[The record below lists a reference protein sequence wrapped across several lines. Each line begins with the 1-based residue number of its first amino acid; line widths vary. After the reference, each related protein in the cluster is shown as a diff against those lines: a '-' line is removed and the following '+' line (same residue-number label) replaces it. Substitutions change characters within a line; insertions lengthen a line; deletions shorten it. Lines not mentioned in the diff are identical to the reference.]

1 MAGRF
6 FLPAVFLRGGKV
18 LMKKREWKGKEEVIK
33 TKDSVK
39 RTPTGARNK
48 ALQSAFIRETARNT
62 RQKSGSV
69 FNEAS
74 DDSQEEMETDAVYV
88 SKYAISKA
96 KSRKTDKKRERH
108 RERVKP
114 EVRTRADLQRKR
126 YTADKATKRRTVK
139 RDYRRVMEVR
149 RNVSIV
155 HLKKKF
161 IQEKKRKTLENRYHA
176 EPMATEERYSYQP
189 HPFSQTE
196 GERENNS
203 QNFNY
208 VHKGKLYRRIKR
220 DRKIYEPLRNTKY
233 TNRKREYNTQ
243 RQSFIKHKL
252 KERFLSEKSVAKFN
266 AKAAKFSERLSKAV
280 IHTAQAFVKN
290 ILTALGGMSAALV
303 VFVII
308 AAVMAVVSTSFGIF
322 FSTFDNT
329 AGTKQVA
336 QIVAETN
343 YEFNQKV
350 RKIENSVAYDSIEY
364 HCLPDGGSELL
375 ISNWTDVVAVF
386 SARVSGDKNHA
397 LDVVTMDEKREKLLK
412 ETFWD
417 MNKLTYSTE
426 RIVHHHDEEDDDVE
440 IKLHI
445 TLTSKNYNDMYEV
458 YDFTEYQKQS
468 TEEILKP
475 EYAQMLSELIGA
487 MDATGNDV
495 EISDAALRDILD
507 NIHEIVSEKR
517 KETVKTAFSL
527 VGKVSYFW
535 GGKSSAI
542 GWDSRWG
549 TPKKVTAAGSNTT
562 GMTIPYG
569 LDCSGFVDWV
579 FNNTFG
585 VVVGHGGGAR
595 SQYSYCRKIS
605 WAEAQPGDLVFYPDL
620 GHVGIVA
627 GYDGEG
633 NVLIVHCSLNGVVV
647 TGRVGF
653 TLVGRPEVF

>member
-1 MAGRF
+1 
-6 FLPAVFLRGGKV
+6 
-18 LMKKREWKGKEEVIK
+18 MKKREWKGKEEVIK

-48 ALQSAFIRETARNT
+48 ALQSAFIRETAKNA
-62 RQKSGSV
+62 RQKSESV
-69 FNEAS
+69 VHEAS
-74 DDSQEEMETDAVYV
+74 DDSQEEMETDVVYV
-88 SKYAISKA
+88 SEYAIRKA

-108 RERVKP
+108 RERVNHA
-114 EVRTRADLQRKR
+114 VRTRGNLQRKR
-126 YTADKATKRRTVK
+126 DTVDKATKGRRVK
-139 RDYRRVMEVR
+139 RDDRRVMEVR
-149 RNVSIV
+149 RNVGIV
-155 HLKKKF
+155 RLKKKF
-161 IQEKKRKTLENRYHA
+161 LQEKKRKTLENKYRVDSIV
-176 EPMATEERYSYQP
+176 TEEGYSYQP
-189 HPFSQTE
+189 KSFSQTE
-196 GERENNS
+196 KERENNPQS
-203 QNFNY
+203 NKKVSNQTIY
-208 VHKGKLYRRIKR
+208 IKGRYFR
-220 DRKIYEPLRNTKY
+220 EPLGDTD
-233 TNRKREYNTQ
+233 RKREDNAQ
-243 RQSFIKHKL
+243 RRAFIQHKL
-252 KERFLSEKSVAKFN
+252 KERFVYERETAKINRKAEKL
-266 AKAAKFSERLSKAV
+266 SERLTKAV
-280 IHTAQAFVKN
+280 IHTAQAFVKS
-290 ILTALGGMSAALV
+290 ILAALGGMGAALV

-350 RKIENSVAYDSIEY
+350 REIEKSVAYDSIVY

-417 MNKLTYSTE
+417 MNELTYRTE
-426 RIVHHHDEEDDDVE
+426 KIVRRHNGKKTVK

-445 TLTSKNYNDMYEV
+445 TLTSKKCSDMYEF
-458 YDFTEYQKQS
+458 YDFTKYQKQS
-468 TEEILKP
+468 AEELLKP

-487 MDATGNDV
+487 MDVTGNNV

-507 NIHEIVSEKR
+507 NFPEAVSEKR
-517 KETVKTAFSL
+517 KATVKTAFSL

-549 TPKKVTAAGSNTT
+549 TPRKVTAAGSNTT

>member
-1 MAGRF
+1 
-6 FLPAVFLRGGKV
+6 
-18 LMKKREWKGKEEVIK
+18 MKKREWKGKEEVIK

-39 RTPTGARNK
+39 KTPTGARNK
-48 ALQSAFIRETARNT
+48 ALQSAFIRETARNA

-74 DDSQEEMETDAVYV
+74 DDSQEEMETDVVYV
-88 SKYAISKA
+88 SEYAIRKA

-108 RERVKP
+108 REREKP
-114 EVRTRADLQRKR
+114 AVRTRADLQRKR
-126 YTADKATKRRTVK
+126 YTVDKATKRRRVK
-139 RDYRRVMEVR
+139 RDDRRVMEVR
-149 RNVSIV
+149 RNVGIV
-155 HLKKKF
+155 RLKKKF
-161 IQEKKRKTLENRYHA
+161 LQEKKKKTLEKKHYSA
-176 EPMATEERYSYQP
+176 PIVTEEGYSYQP
-189 HPFSQTE
+189 KSFLQI
-196 GERENNS
+196 ERENNPQS
-203 QNFNY
+203 NKKDLNQAIYTKDRRF
-208 VHKGKLYRRIKR
+208 HKSLE
-220 DRKIYEPLRNTKY
+220 D

-243 RQSFIKHKL
+243 RRSFIKHKL
-252 KERFLSEKSVAKFN
+252 KERFINERETAKIN

-280 IHTAQAFVKN
+280 IHTAQAFVKS
-290 ILTALGGMSAALV
+290 ILAALGGMGAALV
-303 VFVII
+303 IFVII

-322 FSTFDNT
+322 FSTFDHT
-329 AGTKQVA
+329 EGTKQVA

-350 RKIENSVAYDSIEY
+350 REIEKSVAYDSIVY
-364 HCLPDGGSELL
+364 HCLPDGGSDLL
-375 ISNWTDVVAVF
+375 ITNWTDVVAVF
-386 SARVSGDKNHA
+386 SARVTGDQNHA

-417 MNKLTYSTE
+417 MNELTYRTE
-426 RIVHHHDEEDDDVE
+426 KIVRRHNGKKTVK

-445 TLTSKNYNDMYEV
+445 TLTSKKCSDMYEF
-458 YDFTEYQKQS
+458 YNFTKYQKQS
-468 TEEILKP
+468 AEELLKP

-487 MDATGNDV
+487 MDVTGNNV

-507 NIHEIVSEKR
+507 NLPEAVSEER
-517 KETVKTAFSL
+517 KATVKTAFSL

-535 GGKSSAI
+535 GGKSSVI

-549 TPKKVTAAGSNTT
+549 TPKKVTATGSNTT

-633 NVLIVHCSLNGVVV
+633 NVLIVHCSLNGVLV

>member
-1 MAGRF
+1 
-6 FLPAVFLRGGKV
+6 
-18 LMKKREWKGKEEVIK
+18 MKKREWKGKEEVIK

-39 RTPTGARNK
+39 GTPTGARNK
-48 ALQSAFIRETARNT
+48 ALQSAFIRETARNA
-62 RQKSGSV
+62 RQKSESV

-74 DDSQEEMETDAVYV
+74 DDSQEEMETDVVYV
-88 SKYAISKA
+88 SEYAIRKV

-108 RERVKP
+108 REREKP
-114 EVRTRADLQRKR
+114 AVRTRDDLQRKR
-126 YTADKATKRRTVK
+126 YTVDKATKRRRVK
-139 RDYRRVMEVR
+139 RDDRRVMEAR
-149 RNVSIV
+149 RNVGIV
-155 HLKKKF
+155 RLKKKF
-161 IQEKKRKTLENRYHA
+161 LQEKKKKTLENKYHV
-176 EPMATEERYSYQP
+176 EPIATEERYSYQP
-189 HPFSQTE
+189 KSFSQTE
-196 GERENNS
+196 RENNP
-203 QNFNY
+203 QDFNY
-208 VHKGKLYRRIKR
+208 EPKGRLYRKRER
-220 DRKIYEPLRNTKY
+220 DREIYEPLRNTGN

-243 RQSFIKHKL
+243 RRSFIKNKL

-322 FSTFDNT
+322 FSTFDHT
-329 AGTKQVA
+329 EGTKQVA

-350 RKIENSVAYDSIEY
+350 KEIENSVAYDSIVY
-364 HCLPDGGSELL
+364 HCLPDGGSDLL
-375 ISNWTDVVAVF
+375 ITNWTDVVAVF
-386 SARVSGDKNHA
+386 SARVSGDKKHA
-397 LDVVTMDEKREKLLK
+397 LDVVTMDAERERLLK

-417 MNKLTYSTE
+417 MNELTYRTE
-426 RIVHHHDEEDDDVE
+426 KIVRRHNGKKTVK

-445 TLTSKNYNDMYEV
+445 TLTSKKCSDMYEF
-458 YDFTEYQKQS
+458 YNFTKYQRQS
-468 TEEILKP
+468 AEELLKP

-487 MDATGNDV
+487 MDVTGNNV

-507 NIHEIVSEKR
+507 NLPETVSEKR
-517 KETVKTAFSL
+517 KATVKTAFSL

-549 TPKKVTAAGSNTT
+549 TPKKVTATGSNTT

-633 NVLIVHCSLNGVVV
+633 NALIVHCSLNGVVV

>member
-1 MAGRF
+1 
-6 FLPAVFLRGGKV
+6 
-18 LMKKREWKGKEEVIK
+18 MKKREWKGKEEVIK

-48 ALQSAFIRETARNT
+48 ALQSAFIRETARNA
-62 RQKSGSV
+62 RQKSQSV
-69 FNEAS
+69 FNETAE
-74 DDSQEEMETDAVYV
+74 DAQEDLEDTAAYIPEYAVR
-88 SKYAISKA
+88 KA
-96 KSRKTDKKRERH
+96 KNRKSDKRYTGEKGRAAERSA
-108 RERVKP
+108 VW
-114 EVRTRADLQRKR
+114 TRADLQRKR
-126 YTADKATKRRTVK
+126 YAVDKATKRRKVK

-149 RNVSIV
+149 RNIGIV
-155 HLKKKF
+155 RLKKKF
-161 IQEKKRKTLENRYHA
+161 LQEKKRKALENKYRA
-176 EPMATEERYSYQP
+176 DSIVKGYSYQTKA
-189 HPFSQTE
+189 FSQTE
-196 GERENNS
+196 
-203 QNFNY
+203 
-208 VHKGKLYRRIKR
+208 R
-220 DRKIYEPLRNTKY
+220 DREFYEPLRNTRD
-233 TNRKREYNTQ
+233 TNRKREDNAQ
-243 RQSFIKHKL
+243 RRSFIKHKL
-252 KERFLSEKSVAKFN
+252 KERFLSEKVKNN

-280 IHTAQAFVKN
+280 IHTAQAFIKS
-290 ILTALGGMSAALV
+290 ILAALGGMGAALV

-343 YEFNQKV
+343 YEFNQKI
-350 RKIENSVAYDSIEY
+350 REIEKSVAYDSIVY

-375 ISNWTDVVAVF
+375 ITNWTDVVAVF
-386 SARVSGDKNHA
+386 SARVSGDKNYA

-417 MNKLTYSTE
+417 MNELTYRTE
-426 RIVHHHDEEDDDVE
+426 KIVRRHNGKKTVK

-445 TLTSKNYNDMYEV
+445 TLTSKKCSDMYEV
-458 YDFTEYQKQS
+458 YDFTKYQRQS
-468 TEEILKP
+468 AEELLKP

-487 MDATGNDV
+487 MDVTGNNV

-507 NIHEIVSEKR
+507 NLPEAVSEKR
-517 KETVKTAFSL
+517 KATVKTAFSL

-627 GYDGEG
+627 GYDGDG

>member
-6 FLPAVFLRGGKV
+6 FLPAVFLCGGKV

-39 RTPTGARNK
+39 KTPTGARNK
-48 ALQSAFIRETARNT
+48 ALQSAFIRETARNA
-62 RQKSGSV
+62 RQKSESV
-69 FNEAS
+69 FHEAS
-74 DDSQEEMETDAVYV
+74 DDSQEEMETDVVYV
-88 SKYAISKA
+88 SEYAIRKA

-114 EVRTRADLQRKR
+114 AVRTRDDLQRKR
-126 YTADKATKRRTVK
+126 DTVDKAAKRRKVK
-139 RDYRRVMEVR
+139 RDSRRVMEVR
-149 RNVSIV
+149 RNVGIV
-155 HLKKKF
+155 RLKKKF
-161 IQEKKRKTLENRYHA
+161 LQEKKKKTLEKKHYSA
-176 EPMATEERYSYQP
+176 PIVTEEGYSYQP
-189 HPFSQTE
+189 KSFLQI
-196 GERENNS
+196 ERENNPQS
-203 QNFNY
+203 NKKDLNQAIYTKDRCF
-208 VHKGKLYRRIKR
+208 HKSLE
-220 DRKIYEPLRNTKY
+220 D

-243 RQSFIKHKL
+243 RRSFIKHKL
-252 KERFLSEKSVAKFN
+252 KERFINERETAKIN

-280 IHTAQAFVKN
+280 IHTAQAFVKS
-290 ILTALGGMSAALV
+290 ILAALGGMGAALV
-303 VFVII
+303 IFVII

-322 FSTFDNT
+322 FSTFDHT
-329 AGTKQVA
+329 EGTKQVA

-350 RKIENSVAYDSIEY
+350 KEIENSVAYDSIVY
-364 HCLPDGGSELL
+364 HCLPDGSSELL
-375 ISNWTDVVAVF
+375 ITNWTDVVAVF
-386 SARVSGDKNHA
+386 SARVSGDQNHA

-417 MNKLTYSTE
+417 MNELTYRTE
-426 RIVHHHDEEDDDVE
+426 KIVRRHNGKKTVK

-445 TLTSKNYNDMYEV
+445 TLTSKKCRDMYEF
-458 YDFTEYQKQS
+458 YHFTKYQRQS
-468 TEEILKP
+468 AEELLKP

-487 MDATGNDV
+487 MDVTGNNV
-495 EISDAALRDILD
+495 EISDAALRDIL
-507 NIHEIVSEKR
+507 NNFPETVSEER
-517 KETVKTAFSL
+517 KVTVKTAFSL

-549 TPKKVTAAGSNTT
+549 TPRKVTAAGSNTT

-627 GYDGEG
+627 GYDGDG

>member
-6 FLPAVFLRGGKV
+6 LGFHPISACCFLRGGKV
-18 LMKKREWKGKEEVIK
+18 LMKKREWKGKEAVIK

-39 RTPTGARNK
+39 KTPIGARNK
-48 ALQSAFIRETARNT
+48 ALQSAFIRETAKNA

-69 FNEAS
+69 FNETSEDA
-74 DDSQEEMETDAVYV
+74 QEDLEDTAAYIPEYAVR
-88 SKYAISKA
+88 KA

-108 RERVKP
+108 REREKP
-114 EVRTRADLQRKR
+114 AVRTRADLQRKQ
-126 YTADKATKRRTVK
+126 YAVDKAVKRRKVK
-139 RDYRRVMEVR
+139 RDSRRVMEVR
-149 RNVSIV
+149 RNIGIV
-155 HLKKKF
+155 RLKKKF
-161 IQEKKRKTLENRYHA
+161 LQEKKRKTLENKYHA
-176 EPMATEERYSYQP
+176 EPIATEERYSYQTKA
-189 HPFSQTE
+189 FSQTE
-196 GERENNS
+196 
-203 QNFNY
+203 
-208 VHKGKLYRRIKR
+208 R
-220 DRKIYEPLRNTKY
+220 DREFYEPLRNTRD
-233 TNRKREYNTQ
+233 TNRKREDNTQ
-243 RQSFIKHKL
+243 RRSFIKHKL
-252 KERFLSEKSVAKFN
+252 KERFLSEKVKNN

-280 IHTAQAFVKN
+280 IHTAQAFIKS
-290 ILTALGGMSAALV
+290 ILAALGGMGAALV

-343 YEFNQKV
+343 YEFNQKI
-350 RKIENSVAYDSIEY
+350 REIENSVAYDSIVY
-364 HCLPDGGSELL
+364 HCLPDGGSDLL
-375 ISNWTDVVAVF
+375 ITNWTDVVAVF

-417 MNKLTYSTE
+417 MNELTYRTE
-426 RIVHHHDEEDDDVE
+426 KIVRRHNGKKTVK

-445 TLTSKNYNDMYEV
+445 TQTSKKCSDMYEF
-458 YDFTEYQKQS
+458 YNFTKYQRQS
-468 TEEILKP
+468 AEELLKP
-475 EYAQMLSELIGA
+475 EYAQILSELIGA
-487 MDATGNDV
+487 MDVTGNNV
-495 EISDAALRDILD
+495 EISDAALRDIL
-507 NIHEIVSEKR
+507 NNLPEAVSEKR
-517 KETVKTAFSL
+517 KATVKTAFSL

-633 NVLIVHCSLNGVVV
+633 NVLIVHCSLNGVLV

>member
-1 MAGRF
+1 M
-6 FLPAVFLRGGKV
+6 

-48 ALQSAFIRETARNT
+48 ALQSAFIRETARNA

-126 YTADKATKRRTVK
+126 YTADKAAKRRTVK

-155 HLKKKF
+155 RLKKKF

-189 HPFSQTE
+189 QPFFQTE
-196 GERENNS
+196 KERENNP

-208 VHKGKLYRRIKR
+208 VHKGKLYRRIER

-243 RQSFIKHKL
+243 WRSFIKNKL
-252 KERFLSEKSVAKFN
+252 KERFLSEKSVAKLN
-266 AKAAKFSERLSKAV
+266 AKAAKFSERLFKAV
-280 IHTAQAFVKN
+280 IHTAQAFVKS
-290 ILTALGGMSAALV
+290 ILAAL
-303 VFVII
+303 
-308 AAVMAVVSTSFGIF
+308 
-322 FSTFDNT
+322 
-329 AGTKQVA
+329 
-336 QIVAETN
+336 
-343 YEFNQKV
+343 
-350 RKIENSVAYDSIEY
+350 
-364 HCLPDGGSELL
+364 GGSELL

-549 TPKKVTAAGSNTT
+549 TPKKVTATGSNTT

-595 SQYSYCRKIS
+595 SQYSYCREIS

>member
-18 LMKKREWKGKEEVIK
+18 LMKKREWKGKEDVIK

-39 RTPTGARNK
+39 KTPIGERNK
-48 ALQSAFIRETARNT
+48 ALQSAFVREMARNA
-62 RQKSGSV
+62 RQKSESV

-74 DDSQEEMETDAVYV
+74 DDSQEEMETDVVYV
-88 SKYAISKA
+88 SEYAIRKA

-114 EVRTRADLQRKR
+114 AVRTRDDLQRKR
-126 YTADKATKRRTVK
+126 YTVDKATKGRRVK
-139 RDYRRVMEVR
+139 RDSRRVMEVR
-149 RNVSIV
+149 RNVGI
-155 HLKKKF
+155 LRLRRKF
-161 IQEKKRKTLENRYHA
+161 IQEKKRKTLENKYHV
-176 EPMATEERYSYQP
+176 EPIATEERYSYQP
-189 HPFSQTE
+189 KSFSQTE
-196 GERENNS
+196 RENNP
-203 QNFNY
+203 QDFNY
-208 VHKGKLYRRIKR
+208 EPKGRLYRKRER
-220 DRKIYEPLRNTKY
+220 DREIYEPLRNTRN

-243 RQSFIKHKL
+243 RRSFIKNKL

-266 AKAAKFSERLSKAV
+266 VKAAKFSERLSKAV
-280 IHTAQAFVKN
+280 IHTAQAFVKS
-290 ILTALGGMSAALV
+290 ILTALGGMSVALV

-322 FSTFDNT
+322 FSTFDHT
-329 AGTKQVA
+329 EGTKQVA

-350 RKIENSVAYDSIEY
+350 KEIENSVAYDSIVY
-364 HCLPDGGSELL
+364 HCLPDGGSDLL
-375 ISNWTDVVAVF
+375 ITNWTDVVAVF

-417 MNKLTYSTE
+417 MNELTYRTE
-426 RIVHHHDEEDDDVE
+426 KIVRRHNGKKTVK

-445 TLTSKNYNDMYEV
+445 TLTSKKCSDMYEF
-458 YDFTEYQKQS
+458 YDFTKYQRQS
-468 TEEILKP
+468 AEELLKP

-487 MDATGNDV
+487 IDVTGNNV
-495 EISDAALRDILD
+495 EISDAALQDILD
-507 NIHEIVSEKR
+507 NLSETVSEKR
-517 KETVKTAFSL
+517 KATVKTAFSL

-542 GWDSRWG
+542 GWDNRWG

-627 GYDGEG
+627 GYDGDG

>member
-6 FLPAVFLRGGKV
+6 FLPAVFLCGGKV

-39 RTPTGARNK
+39 KTPTGARNK
-48 ALQSAFIRETARNT
+48 ALQSAFVRETARNA
-62 RQKSGSV
+62 RQKSESV
-69 FNEAS
+69 FNETAE
-74 DDSQEEMETDAVYV
+74 DAQEDMEDTAVYV
-88 SKYAISKA
+88 SEYAISKA

-108 RERVKP
+108 REREKP
-114 EVRTRADLQRKR
+114 AVRTRADLQRKR
-126 YTADKATKRRTVK
+126 DTVDKATKRRRVK
-139 RDYRRVMEVR
+139 RDSRRVMEVR
-149 RNVSIV
+149 RNVGI
-155 HLKKKF
+155 LRLRRKF
-161 IQEKKRKTLENRYHA
+161 IQEKKRKTLENKYRVDSIV
-176 EPMATEERYSYQP
+176 TEEGYSYQTKA
-189 HPFSQTE
+189 FSQTE
-196 GERENNS
+196 
-203 QNFNY
+203 
-208 VHKGKLYRRIKR
+208 R
-220 DRKIYEPLRNTKY
+220 DREFYEPLRNTRD

-243 RQSFIKHKL
+243 RRSFIKHKL
-252 KERFLSEKSVAKFN
+252 KERFLSEKAVAKFN
-266 AKAAKFSERLSKAV
+266 AKAEKLSERLTKAV

-290 ILTALGGMSAALV
+290 ILAALGGMGVALV

-336 QIVAETN
+336 QLVAETN
-343 YEFNQKV
+343 YEFNQKI
-350 RKIENSVAYDSIEY
+350 REIEKSVAYDSIVY

-375 ISNWTDVVAVF
+375 ITNWTDVVAVF

-417 MNKLTYSTE
+417 MNELTYRTE
-426 RIVHHHDEEDDDVE
+426 KIVRRHNGKKTVK

-445 TLTSKNYNDMYEV
+445 TLTSKKCSDMYEF
-458 YDFTEYQKQS
+458 YNFTKYQKQS
-468 TEEILKP
+468 AEELLKP

-487 MDATGNDV
+487 MDVTGNDV
-495 EISDAALRDILD
+495 EISDAALRDILQ
-507 NIHEIVSEKR
+507 NLPEAVSEKR
-517 KETVKTAFSL
+517 KATVKTAFSL

-549 TPKKVTAAGSNTT
+549 TPKKVTATGSNTT

>member
-18 LMKKREWKGKEEVIK
+18 LMKKREWKGKEDVII

-39 RTPTGARNK
+39 RTPTGAKNK
-48 ALQSAFIRETARNT
+48 ALQSAFIRETTRNA

-69 FNEAS
+69 FHEAS
-74 DDSQEEMETDAVYV
+74 DDSQEEMETDVVYV
-88 SKYAISKA
+88 SEYAIRKA

-114 EVRTRADLQRKR
+114 AVRTRADLQRKR
-126 YTADKATKRRTVK
+126 YAVDKAVKRRKVK
-139 RDYRRVMEVR
+139 RDSRRVMEVR
-149 RNVSIV
+149 RNIDIV
-155 HLKKKF
+155 RLKKKF
-161 IQEKKRKTLENRYHA
+161 LQEKKRKTLENKHYV
-176 EPMATEERYSYQP
+176 EPIATEERYSYQTKA
-189 HPFSQTE
+189 FSQTE
-196 GERENNS
+196 
-203 QNFNY
+203 
-208 VHKGKLYRRIKR
+208 R
-220 DRKIYEPLRNTKY
+220 DREFYEPLRNTRD

-243 RQSFIKHKL
+243 RRSFIKKKL
-252 KERFLSEKSVAKFN
+252 KERFIYERETAKINRKAEKL
-266 AKAAKFSERLSKAV
+266 SERLTKAV
-280 IHTAQAFVKN
+280 IHTAQAFVKS
-290 ILTALGGMSAALV
+290 ILAALGGMGAALV

-350 RKIENSVAYDSIEY
+350 REIENSVAYDSIVY

-375 ISNWTDVVAVF
+375 ISNWTDVIAVF

-417 MNKLTYSTE
+417 MNELTYRTE
-426 RIVHHHDEEDDDVE
+426 KIVRRHNGKKTVK

-445 TLTSKNYNDMYEV
+445 TLTSKKCSDMYEF
-458 YDFTEYQKQS
+458 YNFTKYQRQS
-468 TEEILKP
+468 AEELLKP

-487 MDATGNDV
+487 MDITGNNV

-507 NIHEIVSEKR
+507 NLPEAVSEKR
-517 KETVKTAFSL
+517 KATVKTAFSL

-605 WAEAQPGDLVFYPDL
+605 WAEAEPGDLVFYPDL

>member
-18 LMKKREWKGKEEVIK
+18 LMKKREWKGKEDVIK

-39 RTPTGARNK
+39 KTPTGARNK
-48 ALQSAFIRETARNT
+48 ALQSAFVRETARNA
-62 RQKSGSV
+62 RQKSESV
-69 FNEAS
+69 FNETAE
-74 DDSQEEMETDAVYV
+74 DAQEDMEDTAVYV
-88 SKYAISKA
+88 SEYAISKA

-108 RERVKP
+108 REREKP
-114 EVRTRADLQRKR
+114 AVQTRADLQRKR
-126 YTADKATKRRTVK
+126 DAVDKATKRRKVK

-149 RNVSIV
+149 RNVGIAR
-155 HLKKKF
+155 LKKKF
-161 IQEKKRKTLENRYHA
+161 LQEKKKKTIENKYRTD
-176 EPMATEERYSYQP
+176 PIATEERYSYQP
-189 HPFSQTE
+189 KSFLRT
-196 GERENNS
+196 ERENNPQS
-203 QNFNY
+203 NKKVSNQTIY
-208 VHKGKLYRRIKR
+208 IKGRHF
-220 DRKIYEPLRNTKY
+220 RKSLGDTD
-233 TNRKREYNTQ
+233 RKREDNTQ
-243 RQSFIKHKL
+243 RRSFIKNKL
-252 KERFLSEKSVAKFN
+252 KERFLSEKSVVKFN

-280 IHTAQAFVKN
+280 IHTAQAFVKS
-290 ILTALGGMSAALV
+290 ILAALGGMGAALV

-322 FSTFDNT
+322 FSAFDHT
-329 AGTKQVA
+329 EGTKQVA

-343 YEFNQKV
+343 YEFNQRIK
-350 RKIENSVAYDSIEY
+350 KIEADIAHDSVEY
-364 HCLPDGGSELL
+364 HSLPDGGSDLL
-375 ISNWTDVVAVF
+375 ITNWTDVVAVF

-417 MNKLTYSTE
+417 MNELTYRTE
-426 RIVHHHDEEDDDVE
+426 KIIRRHNGKKTVK

-445 TLTSKNYNDMYEV
+445 TLTSKKCSDMYEF
-458 YDFTEYQKQS
+458 YNFTKYQKQS
-468 TEEILKP
+468 AEELLKP

-487 MDATGNDV
+487 MDVTGNNV
-495 EISDAALRDILD
+495 EISDAALRDIL
-507 NIHEIVSEKR
+507 NNFPETVSEER
-517 KETVKTAFSL
+517 KVTVKTAFSL

-549 TPKKVTAAGSNTT
+549 TPRKVTAAGSNTT

>member
-6 FLPAVFLRGGKV
+6 FLPAVFLCGGKV

-39 RTPTGARNK
+39 KTPTGARNK
-48 ALQSAFIRETARNT
+48 ALQSAFIRETARNA
-62 RQKSGSV
+62 RQKSESV
-69 FNEAS
+69 FHEAS
-74 DDSQEEMETDAVYV
+74 DDSQEEMETDVVYV
-88 SKYAISKA
+88 SEYAIRKA

-114 EVRTRADLQRKR
+114 AVRTRDDLQRKR
-126 YTADKATKRRTVK
+126 DTVDKAAKRRKVK
-139 RDYRRVMEVR
+139 RDSRRVMEVR
-149 RNVSIV
+149 RNVGIV
-155 HLKKKF
+155 RLKKKF
-161 IQEKKRKTLENRYHA
+161 LQEKKKKTLEKKHYSA
-176 EPMATEERYSYQP
+176 PIVTEEGYSYQP
-189 HPFSQTE
+189 KSFLQI
-196 GERENNS
+196 ERENNPQS
-203 QNFNY
+203 NKKDLNQAIYTKDRRF
-208 VHKGKLYRRIKR
+208 HKSLE
-220 DRKIYEPLRNTKY
+220 D

-243 RQSFIKHKL
+243 RRSFIKHKL
-252 KERFLSEKSVAKFN
+252 KERFINERETAKIN

-280 IHTAQAFVKN
+280 IHTAQAFVKS
-290 ILTALGGMSAALV
+290 ILAALGGMGAALV
-303 VFVII
+303 IFVII

-322 FSTFDNT
+322 FSAFDHT
-329 AGTKQVA
+329 EGTKQVA

-343 YEFNQKV
+343 YEFNQRV
-350 RKIENSVAYDSIEY
+350 REIEKSVAYDSIVY

-417 MNKLTYSTE
+417 MNELTYRTE
-426 RIVHHHDEEDDDVE
+426 KIIRRHNGKKTVK

-445 TLTSKNYNDMYEV
+445 TLTSKKCSDMYEF
-458 YDFTEYQKQS
+458 YDFTKYQKQS
-468 TEEILKP
+468 AEELLKP

-487 MDATGNDV
+487 MDVTGNNV

-507 NIHEIVSEKR
+507 NFPEAVSEKR
-517 KETVKTAFSL
+517 KATVKTAFSL

>member
-18 LMKKREWKGKEEVIK
+18 LMKKREWKGKEDVIK

-39 RTPTGARNK
+39 KTPIGERNK
-48 ALQSAFIRETARNT
+48 ALQSAFVREMARNA
-62 RQKSGSV
+62 RQKSESV

-74 DDSQEEMETDAVYV
+74 DDSQEEMETDVVYV
-88 SKYAISKA
+88 SEYAIRKA

-114 EVRTRADLQRKR
+114 AVRTRDDLQRKR
-126 YTADKATKRRTVK
+126 YTVDKATKGRRVK
-139 RDYRRVMEVR
+139 RDSRRVMEVR
-149 RNVSIV
+149 RNVGI
-155 HLKKKF
+155 LRLRRKF
-161 IQEKKRKTLENRYHA
+161 IQEKKRKTLENKYHV
-176 EPMATEERYSYQP
+176 EPIATEERYSYQP
-189 HPFSQTE
+189 KSFSQTE
-196 GERENNS
+196 RENNP
-203 QNFNY
+203 QDFNY
-208 VHKGKLYRRIKR
+208 EPKGRLYRKRER
-220 DRKIYEPLRNTKY
+220 DREIYEPLRNTRN

-243 RQSFIKHKL
+243 RRSFIKNKL

-266 AKAAKFSERLSKAV
+266 VKAAKFSERLSKAV
-280 IHTAQAFVKN
+280 IHTAQAFVKS
-290 ILTALGGMSAALV
+290 ILTALGGMSVALV

-322 FSTFDNT
+322 FSTFDHT
-329 AGTKQVA
+329 EGTKQVA

-350 RKIENSVAYDSIEY
+350 KEIENSVAYDSIVY
-364 HCLPDGGSELL
+364 HCLPDGGSDLL
-375 ISNWTDVVAVF
+375 ITNWTDVVAVF
-386 SARVSGDKNHA
+386 SARVSGDKTHA

-417 MNKLTYSTE
+417 MNELTYRTE
-426 RIVHHHDEEDDDVE
+426 KIVRRHNGKKTVK

-445 TLTSKNYNDMYEV
+445 TLTSKKCSDMYEF
-458 YDFTEYQKQS
+458 YDFTKYQRQS
-468 TEEILKP
+468 AEELLKP

-487 MDATGNDV
+487 MDVTGDNV
-495 EISDAALRDILD
+495 EISDAALQDILD
-507 NIHEIVSEKR
+507 NLSETVSEKR
-517 KETVKTAFSL
+517 KATVKTAFSL

-542 GWDSRWG
+542 GWDNRWG

>member
-18 LMKKREWKGKEEVIK
+18 LMKKREWKGKEDVII

-39 RTPTGARNK
+39 RTPTGAKNK
-48 ALQSAFIRETARNT
+48 ALQSAFIRETTRNA

-69 FNEAS
+69 FHEAS
-74 DDSQEEMETDAVYV
+74 DDSQEEMETDVVYV
-88 SKYAISKA
+88 SEYAIRKA

-114 EVRTRADLQRKR
+114 AVRTRADLQRKR
-126 YTADKATKRRTVK
+126 YAVDKAVKRRKVK
-139 RDYRRVMEVR
+139 RDSRRVMEVR
-149 RNVSIV
+149 RNIGIV
-155 HLKKKF
+155 RLKKKF
-161 IQEKKRKTLENRYHA
+161 LQEKKRKTLENKHYV
-176 EPMATEERYSYQP
+176 EPIATEERYSYQTKA
-189 HPFSQTE
+189 FSQTE
-196 GERENNS
+196 
-203 QNFNY
+203 
-208 VHKGKLYRRIKR
+208 R
-220 DRKIYEPLRNTKY
+220 DREFYEPLRNTRD

-243 RQSFIKHKL
+243 RRSFIKKKL
-252 KERFLSEKSVAKFN
+252 KERFIYERETAKINRKAEKL
-266 AKAAKFSERLSKAV
+266 SERLTKAV
-280 IHTAQAFVKN
+280 IHTAQAFVKS
-290 ILTALGGMSAALV
+290 ILAALGGMGAALV

-350 RKIENSVAYDSIEY
+350 REIENSVAYDSIVY

-375 ISNWTDVVAVF
+375 ISNWTDVIAVF

-417 MNKLTYSTE
+417 MNELTYRTE
-426 RIVHHHDEEDDDVE
+426 KIVRRHNGKKTVK

-445 TLTSKNYNDMYEV
+445 TLTSKKCSDMYEF
-458 YDFTEYQKQS
+458 YNFTKYQRQS
-468 TEEILKP
+468 AEELLKP

-487 MDATGNDV
+487 MDITGNNV

-507 NIHEIVSEKR
+507 NLPEAVSEKR
-517 KETVKTAFSL
+517 KATVKTAFSL

-605 WAEAQPGDLVFYPDL
+605 WAEAEPGGLVFYPDL

>member
-6 FLPAVFLRGGKV
+6 FLPAVFLCGGKV

-39 RTPTGARNK
+39 KTPTGARNK
-48 ALQSAFIRETARNT
+48 ALQSAFIRETARNA
-62 RQKSGSV
+62 RQKSESV
-69 FNEAS
+69 FHEAS
-74 DDSQEEMETDAVYV
+74 DDSQEEMETDVVYV
-88 SKYAISKA
+88 SEYAIRKA

-114 EVRTRADLQRKR
+114 AVRTRDDLQRKR
-126 YTADKATKRRTVK
+126 DTVDKAAKRRKVK
-139 RDYRRVMEVR
+139 RDSRRVMEVR
-149 RNVSIV
+149 RNVGIV
-155 HLKKKF
+155 RLKKKF
-161 IQEKKRKTLENRYHA
+161 LQEKKKKTLEKKHYSA
-176 EPMATEERYSYQP
+176 PIVTEEGYSYQP
-189 HPFSQTE
+189 KSFLQI
-196 GERENNS
+196 ERENNPQS
-203 QNFNY
+203 NKKDLNQAIYTKDRCF
-208 VHKGKLYRRIKR
+208 HKSLE
-220 DRKIYEPLRNTKY
+220 D

-243 RQSFIKHKL
+243 RRSFIKHKL
-252 KERFLSEKSVAKFN
+252 KERFINERETAKIN

-280 IHTAQAFVKN
+280 IHTAQAFVKS
-290 ILTALGGMSAALV
+290 ILAALGGMGAALV
-303 VFVII
+303 IFVII

-322 FSTFDNT
+322 FSTFDHT
-329 AGTKQVA
+329 EGTKQVA

-350 RKIENSVAYDSIEY
+350 KEIENSVAYDSIVY
-364 HCLPDGGSELL
+364 HCLPDGSSELL
-375 ISNWTDVVAVF
+375 ITNWTDVVAVF
-386 SARVSGDKNHA
+386 SARVSGDQNHA

-417 MNKLTYSTE
+417 MNELTYRTE
-426 RIVHHHDEEDDDVE
+426 KIVRRHNGKKTVK

-445 TLTSKNYNDMYEV
+445 TLTSKKCRDMYEF
-458 YDFTEYQKQS
+458 YHFTKYQRQS
-468 TEEILKP
+468 AEELLKP

-487 MDATGNDV
+487 MDVTGNNV

-507 NIHEIVSEKR
+507 NLPEAVSERR
-517 KETVKTAFSL
+517 KATVKTAFSL

-549 TPKKVTAAGSNTT
+549 TPKKVTATGSNTT

-627 GYDGEG
+627 GYDGDG
-633 NVLIVHCSLNGVVV
+633 NVLIVHC
-647 TGRVGF
+647 
-653 TLVGRPEVF
+653 P

>member
-1 MAGRF
+1 
-6 FLPAVFLRGGKV
+6 
-18 LMKKREWKGKEEVIK
+18 MKKREWKGKEEVIK

-48 ALQSAFIRETARNT
+48 ALQSAFIRETAKNA
-62 RQKSGSV
+62 RQKSESV
-69 FNEAS
+69 FHEAS
-74 DDSQEEMETDAVYV
+74 DDSQEEMETDVVYV
-88 SKYAISKA
+88 SEYAIRKA

-108 RERVKP
+108 RERVNHA
-114 EVRTRADLQRKR
+114 VRTRGNLQRKR
-126 YTADKATKRRTVK
+126 DTVDKATKGRRVK
-139 RDYRRVMEVR
+139 RDDRRVMEVR
-149 RNVSIV
+149 RNVGIV
-155 HLKKKF
+155 RLKKKF
-161 IQEKKRKTLENRYHA
+161 LQEKKRKTLENKYRVDSIV
-176 EPMATEERYSYQP
+176 TEEGYSYQP
-189 HPFSQTE
+189 KSFSQTE
-196 GERENNS
+196 KERENNPQS
-203 QNFNY
+203 NKKVSNQTIY
-208 VHKGKLYRRIKR
+208 IKGRYFR
-220 DRKIYEPLRNTKY
+220 EPLGDTD
-233 TNRKREYNTQ
+233 RKREDNAQ
-243 RQSFIKHKL
+243 RRAFIQHKL
-252 KERFLSEKSVAKFN
+252 KERFVYERETAKINRKAEKL
-266 AKAAKFSERLSKAV
+266 SERLTKAV
-280 IHTAQAFVKN
+280 IHTAQAFVKS
-290 ILTALGGMSAALV
+290 ILAALGGMGAALV

-350 RKIENSVAYDSIEY
+350 REIEKSVAYDSIVY

-417 MNKLTYSTE
+417 MNELTYRTE
-426 RIVHHHDEEDDDVE
+426 KIVRRHNGKKTVK

-445 TLTSKNYNDMYEV
+445 TLTSKKCSDMYEF
-458 YDFTEYQKQS
+458 YDFTKYQKQS
-468 TEEILKP
+468 AEELLKP

-487 MDATGNDV
+487 MDVTGNNV

-507 NIHEIVSEKR
+507 NFPEAVSEKR
-517 KETVKTAFSL
+517 KATVKTAFSL

-549 TPKKVTAAGSNTT
+549 TPRKVTAAGSNTT

-605 WAEAQPGDLVFYPDL
+605 WAEAEPGDLVFYPDL

>member
-1 MAGRF
+1 M
-6 FLPAVFLRGGKV
+6 
-18 LMKKREWKGKEEVIK
+18 
-33 TKDSVK
+33 
-39 RTPTGARNK
+39 
-48 ALQSAFIRETARNT
+48 
-62 RQKSGSV
+62 
-69 FNEAS
+69 
-74 DDSQEEMETDAVYV
+74 
-88 SKYAISKA
+88 
-96 KSRKTDKKRERH
+96 
-108 RERVKP
+108 
-114 EVRTRADLQRKR
+114 RTRDDLQRKR
-126 YTADKATKRRTVK
+126 DTVDKAAKRRKVK
-139 RDYRRVMEVR
+139 RDSRRVMEVR
-149 RNVSIV
+149 RNVGIV
-155 HLKKKF
+155 RLKKKF
-161 IQEKKRKTLENRYHA
+161 LQEKKKKTLEKKHYSA
-176 EPMATEERYSYQP
+176 PIVTEEGYSYQP
-189 HPFSQTE
+189 KSFLQI
-196 GERENNS
+196 ERENNPQS
-203 QNFNY
+203 NKKDLNQAIYTKDRRF
-208 VHKGKLYRRIKR
+208 HKSLE
-220 DRKIYEPLRNTKY
+220 D

-243 RQSFIKHKL
+243 RRSFIKHKL
-252 KERFLSEKSVAKFN
+252 KERFINERETAKIN

-280 IHTAQAFVKN
+280 IHTAQAFVKS
-290 ILTALGGMSAALV
+290 ILTALGGMSVTLV

-308 AAVMAVVSTSFGIF
+308 AAVMAVVSTPFGIF

-343 YEFNQKV
+343 YEFNQRV
-350 RKIENSVAYDSIEY
+350 REIENSVAYDSIVY

-417 MNKLTYSTE
+417 MNQLTYRTE
-426 RIVHHHDEEDDDVE
+426 KIVRRHNGKKTVK

-445 TLTSKNYNDMYEV
+445 TLTSKKCSDMYEF
-458 YDFTEYQKQS
+458 YDFTKYQRQS
-468 TEEILKP
+468 AEELLKP

-487 MDATGNDV
+487 MDVTGNNV
-495 EISDAALRDILD
+495 EISDAALQDILD
-507 NIHEIVSEKR
+507 NLPETVSEKR
-517 KETVKTAFSL
+517 KATVKTAFSL

-535 GGKSSAI
+535 GGKSFAI
-542 GWDSRWG
+542 GWDNRWG

-569 LDCSGFVDWV
+569 LDCSGFVDWE

-627 GYDGEG
+627 GYDGDG

>member
-1 MAGRF
+1 
-6 FLPAVFLRGGKV
+6 
-18 LMKKREWKGKEEVIK
+18 MKKREWKGKEEVIK

-39 RTPTGARNK
+39 KTPTGARNK
-48 ALQSAFIRETARNT
+48 ALQSAFIRETARNA

-74 DDSQEEMETDAVYV
+74 DDSQEEMETDVVYV
-88 SKYAISKA
+88 SEYAIRKA

-108 RERVKP
+108 REREKP
-114 EVRTRADLQRKR
+114 AVRTRDDLQRKQ
-126 YTADKATKRRTVK
+126 YVVDKATKRRKVK
-139 RDYRRVMEVR
+139 RDYRRAMEVR
-149 RNVSIV
+149 RNVDVIR
-155 HLKKKF
+155 LKKKF
-161 IQEKKRKTLENRYHA
+161 LQEKKKKTIENKYRTD
-176 EPMATEERYSYQP
+176 PIATEERYSYQSQ
-189 HPFSQTE
+189 PFSHTE
-196 GERENNS
+196 KERENNL

-208 VHKGKLYRRIKR
+208 EPKGRLYTRRER
-220 DRKIYEPLRNTKY
+220 DREIYEPLRNTRD

-243 RQSFIKHKL
+243 RRSFIKNKL

-266 AKAAKFSERLSKAV
+266 VKAAKFSERLSKAV
-280 IHTAQAFVKN
+280 IHTAQAFVKS
-290 ILTALGGMSAALV
+290 ILAALGGMGAALV

-343 YEFNQKV
+343 YEFNQKI
-350 RKIENSVAYDSIEY
+350 REIEKSVAYDSIVY

-375 ISNWTDVVAVF
+375 ITNWTDVVVVF

-417 MNKLTYSTE
+417 MNQLTYRTE
-426 RIVHHHDEEDDDVE
+426 KIVRRHNGKKTVK

-445 TLTSKNYNDMYEV
+445 TLTSKKCSDMYEF
-458 YDFTEYQKQS
+458 YDFTKYQKQS
-468 TEEILKP
+468 AEELLKP

-487 MDATGNDV
+487 MDVTGNNI

-507 NIHEIVSEKR
+507 NLPEAVSEKR
-517 KETVKTAFSL
+517 KATVKTAISL

-633 NVLIVHCSLNGVVV
+633 NVLVVHCSLNGVVV

>member
-1 MAGRF
+1 M
-6 FLPAVFLRGGKV
+6 
-18 LMKKREWKGKEEVIK
+18 
-33 TKDSVK
+33 
-39 RTPTGARNK
+39 
-48 ALQSAFIRETARNT
+48 
-62 RQKSGSV
+62 
-69 FNEAS
+69 
-74 DDSQEEMETDAVYV
+74 
-88 SKYAISKA
+88 
-96 KSRKTDKKRERH
+96 
-108 RERVKP
+108 
-114 EVRTRADLQRKR
+114 
-126 YTADKATKRRTVK
+126 
-139 RDYRRVMEVR
+139 
-149 RNVSIV
+149 
-155 HLKKKF
+155 
-161 IQEKKRKTLENRYHA
+161 
-176 EPMATEERYSYQP
+176 
-189 HPFSQTE
+189 
-196 GERENNS
+196 
-203 QNFNY
+203 
-208 VHKGKLYRRIKR
+208 
-220 DRKIYEPLRNTKY
+220 
-233 TNRKREYNTQ
+233 
-243 RQSFIKHKL
+243 
-252 KERFLSEKSVAKFN
+252 
-266 AKAAKFSERLSKAV
+266 
-280 IHTAQAFVKN
+280 IHTAQAFVKSV
-290 ILTALGGMSAALV
+290 LTALGGMGAALV

-343 YEFNQKV
+343 YEFHQKV
-350 RKIENSVAYDSIEY
+350 RKIENSVAYDSIVY
-364 HCLPDGGSELL
+364 HCLPDGGSDLL
-375 ISNWTDVVAVF
+375 ITNWTDVVAVF

-417 MNKLTYSTE
+417 MNELTYRTE
-426 RIVHHHDEEDDDVE
+426 KIVRRHNGKKTVK

-445 TLTSKNYNDMYEV
+445 TLTSKKCSDMYEF
-458 YDFTEYQKQS
+458 YDFTKYQRQS
-468 TEEILKP
+468 AEEILKP

-487 MDATGNDV
+487 MDVTGNHI

-507 NIHEIVSEKR
+507 NLPEAVSEKR
-517 KETVKTAFSL
+517 KATVKTAFSL

>member
-1 MAGRF
+1 
-6 FLPAVFLRGGKV
+6 
-18 LMKKREWKGKEEVIK
+18 MKKREWKGKEEVIK

-48 ALQSAFIRETARNT
+48 ALQSAFIRETARNK
-62 RQKSGSV
+62 RRKSESV

-74 DDSQEEMETDAVYV
+74 DDSQEEMETDVVYV
-88 SKYAISKA
+88 SEYAIIKA

-114 EVRTRADLQRKR
+114 AVRTRADLQRKR
-126 YTADKATKRRTVK
+126 YTADKATKKRKVK
-139 RDYRRVMEVR
+139 RDYRRVIEVR
-149 RNVSIV
+149 RNVGIV
-155 HLKKKF
+155 RLKKKF
-161 IQEKKRKTLENRYHA
+161 IQEKKKKAFENRYHA

-189 HPFSQTE
+189 QPFSQTE
-196 GERENNS
+196 KERENNP

-208 VHKGKLYRRIKR
+208 EPKERLYRRRER

-243 RQSFIKHKL
+243 RRSFIKNKL
-252 KERFLSEKSVAKFN
+252 KERFLSEKSVAKSN

-280 IHTAQAFVKN
+280 IHTAQAFVKS
-290 ILTALGGMSAALV
+290 ILTAVGGMGAALV

-329 AGTKQVA
+329 AWTKQVA

-343 YEFNQKV
+343 YEFNKKV
-350 RKIENSVAYDSIEY
+350 REIENSVAYDSIVY
-364 HCLPDGGSELL
+364 HCLPDGGSDLL
-375 ISNWTDVVAVF
+375 ITNWTDVVAVF

-417 MNKLTYSTE
+417 MNQLTYRTE
-426 RIVHHHDEEDDDVE
+426 KIVRRHNGKKTVK

-445 TLTSKNYNDMYEV
+445 TLTSKKCSDMYEF
-458 YDFTEYQKQS
+458 YDFTKYQKQS
-468 TEEILKP
+468 AEELLKP

-487 MDATGNDV
+487 MDVTGNHV

-507 NIHEIVSEKR
+507 NLPKTVSEER
-517 KETVKTAFSL
+517 KETVKMAFSL

-549 TPKKVTAAGSNTT
+549 TPKKVTAVGSNTT

-633 NVLIVHCSLNGVVV
+633 NVLIVHCSLNGVVI

>member
-18 LMKKREWKGKEEVIK
+18 LMKKREWKGKEDVIK

-39 RTPTGARNK
+39 KTPIGERNK
-48 ALQSAFIRETARNT
+48 ALQSAFVREMARNA
-62 RQKSGSV
+62 RQKSESV

-74 DDSQEEMETDAVYV
+74 DDSQEEMETDVVYV
-88 SKYAISKA
+88 SEYAIRKA

-114 EVRTRADLQRKR
+114 AVRTRDDLQRKR
-126 YTADKATKRRTVK
+126 YTVDKATKGRRVK
-139 RDYRRVMEVR
+139 RDSRRVMEVR
-149 RNVSIV
+149 RNVGI
-155 HLKKKF
+155 LRLRRKF
-161 IQEKKRKTLENRYHA
+161 IQEKKRKTLENKYHV
-176 EPMATEERYSYQP
+176 EPIATEERYSYQP
-189 HPFSQTE
+189 KSFSQTE
-196 GERENNS
+196 RENNP
-203 QNFNY
+203 QDFNY
-208 VHKGKLYRRIKR
+208 EPKGRLYRKRER
-220 DRKIYEPLRNTKY
+220 DREIYEPLRNTRN

-243 RQSFIKHKL
+243 RRSFIKNKL

-266 AKAAKFSERLSKAV
+266 VKAAKFSERLSKAV
-280 IHTAQAFVKN
+280 IHTAQAFVKS
-290 ILTALGGMSAALV
+290 ILTALGGMSVALV

-322 FSTFDNT
+322 FSTFDHT
-329 AGTKQVA
+329 EGTKQVA

-350 RKIENSVAYDSIEY
+350 KEIENSVAYDSIVY
-364 HCLPDGGSELL
+364 HCLPDGGSDLL
-375 ISNWTDVVAVF
+375 ITNWTDVVAVF

-417 MNKLTYSTE
+417 MNELTYRTE
-426 RIVHHHDEEDDDVE
+426 KIVRRHNGKKTVK

-445 TLTSKNYNDMYEV
+445 TLTSKKCSDMYEF
-458 YDFTEYQKQS
+458 YDFTKYQRQS
-468 TEEILKP
+468 AEELLKP

-487 MDATGNDV
+487 MDVTGNNV
-495 EISDAALRDILD
+495 EISDAALQDILD
-507 NIHEIVSEKR
+507 NLSETVSEKR
-517 KETVKTAFSL
+517 KATVKTAFSL

-542 GWDSRWG
+542 GWDNRWG

>member
-18 LMKKREWKGKEEVIK
+18 LMKKREWKGKEDIIK

-39 RTPTGARNK
+39 KTPTGTKNK
-48 ALQSAFIRETARNT
+48 ALQSAFIRETARKAG
-62 RQKSGSV
+62 QKSGSV
-69 FNEAS
+69 FNETA
-74 DDSQEEMETDAVYV
+74 EDAEGALEDTAAYI
-88 SKYAISKA
+88 SEYAVRKA
-96 KSRKTDKKRERH
+96 KNRKTDKKRERH

-155 HLKKKF
+155 RLKKKF
-161 IQEKKRKTLENRYHA
+161 LQEKKKKTIENKYRA
-176 EPMATEERYSYQP
+176 DPIATEERYSYQTKA
-189 HPFSQTE
+189 FSQTE
-196 GERENNS
+196 
-203 QNFNY
+203 
-208 VHKGKLYRRIKR
+208 R
-220 DRKIYEPLRNTKY
+220 DREFYEPLRNTRD

-243 RQSFIKHKL
+243 RRSFIKHKL
-252 KERFLSEKSVAKFN
+252 KERFVYERETAKINRKAEKL
-266 AKAAKFSERLSKAV
+266 SERLTKAV
-280 IHTAQAFVKN
+280 IHTAQAFVKS
-290 ILTALGGMSAALV
+290 ILAALGGMGAALV

-322 FSTFDNT
+322 FSTFDHT
-329 AGTKQVA
+329 EGTKQVA

-350 RKIENSVAYDSIEY
+350 KEVENSVAYDSIVY
-364 HCLPDGGSELL
+364 HCLPDGGSDLL
-375 ISNWTDVVAVF
+375 ITNWTDVVAVF

-417 MNKLTYSTE
+417 MNELTYRTE
-426 RIVHHHDEEDDDVE
+426 KIVRRHNGKKTVK

-445 TLTSKNYNDMYEV
+445 TLTSKKCSDMYEF
-458 YDFTEYQKQS
+458 YDFTKYQRQS
-468 TEEILKP
+468 AEEILKP

-487 MDATGNDV
+487 MDVTGNNV

-507 NIHEIVSEKR
+507 NLPEAVSEKR
-517 KETVKTAFSL
+517 KATVKTAFSL

-535 GGKSSAI
+535 GGKSSVI

>member
-1 MAGRF
+1 M
-6 FLPAVFLRGGKV
+6 
-18 LMKKREWKGKEEVIK
+18 
-33 TKDSVK
+33 
-39 RTPTGARNK
+39 
-48 ALQSAFIRETARNT
+48 QSAFIRETARNA

-69 FNEAS
+69 FNETAE
-74 DDSQEEMETDAVYV
+74 DAQEDLEDTAAYIPEYAVR
-88 SKYAISKA
+88 KA
-96 KSRKTDKKRERH
+96 KNRKSDKRYTGEKGRTAERS
-108 RERVKP
+108 VAW
-114 EVRTRADLQRKR
+114 TRDDLQRKR
-126 YTADKATKRRTVK
+126 YVIDKAAKRRKVK
-139 RDYRRVMEVR
+139 RDSRRVMEVR
-149 RNVSIV
+149 RNVGIIR
-155 HLKKKF
+155 LKKKF
-161 IQEKKRKTLENRYHA
+161 LQEKKRKTLEKKHYSA
-176 EPMATEERYSYQP
+176 PIVTEEGCSYQP
-189 HPFSQTE
+189 KAFLRT
-196 GERENNS
+196 ERENNPQS
-203 QNFNY
+203 NKKVSNQTIDT
-208 VHKGKLYRRIKR
+208 KGRYFC
-220 DRKIYEPLRNTKY
+220 EPLGNID
-233 TNRKREYNTQ
+233 RKREDNAQ
-243 RQSFIKHKL
+243 RRSFIKHKL
-252 KERFLSEKSVAKFN
+252 KERFIYERETAKINRKAEKL
-266 AKAAKFSERLSKAV
+266 SERLTKAV
-280 IHTAQAFVKN
+280 IHTAQAFVKS
-290 ILTALGGMSAALV
+290 ILAALGGMGVALV

-308 AAVMAVVSTSFGIF
+308 AALMAVVSTSFGIF

-350 RKIENSVAYDSIEY
+350 REIEKSVAYDSIVY

-375 ISNWTDVVAVF
+375 ITNWTDVVAVF
-386 SARVSGDKNHA
+386 SARVSGDKNYA

-417 MNKLTYSTE
+417 MNELTYRTE
-426 RIVHHHDEEDDDVE
+426 KIVRRHNGKKTVK

-445 TLTSKNYNDMYEV
+445 TLTSKKCSDMYEV
-458 YDFTEYQKQS
+458 YDFTKYQRQS
-468 TEEILKP
+468 AEELLKP

-487 MDATGNDV
+487 MDVTGNNV

-507 NIHEIVSEKR
+507 NLPEAVSEKR
-517 KETVKTAFSL
+517 KATVKTAFSL

-535 GGKSSAI
+535 GGKSSVI

-549 TPKKVTAAGSNTT
+549 TPKKVTATGSNTT

>member
-18 LMKKREWKGKEEVIK
+18 LMKKREWKGKEDVIK

-39 RTPTGARNK
+39 KTPTGARNK
-48 ALQSAFIRETARNT
+48 ALQSAFVRETARNA
-62 RQKSGSV
+62 RQKSESV
-69 FNEAS
+69 FNETAE
-74 DDSQEEMETDAVYV
+74 DAQEDMEDTAVYV
-88 SKYAISKA
+88 SEYAISKA

-108 RERVKP
+108 REREKP
-114 EVRTRADLQRKR
+114 AVQTRADLQRKR
-126 YTADKATKRRTVK
+126 DAVDKATKRRKVK
-139 RDYRRVMEVR
+139 RDYRRAMEVR
-149 RNVSIV
+149 RNVGIV
-155 HLKKKF
+155 RLKKKF
-161 IQEKKRKTLENRYHA
+161 LQEKKKKTLENKYHA
-176 EPMATEERYSYQP
+176 EPIATEEGYSYQTKA
-189 HPFSQTE
+189 FSQTE
-196 GERENNS
+196 
-203 QNFNY
+203 
-208 VHKGKLYRRIKR
+208 R
-220 DRKIYEPLRNTKY
+220 DREFYEPLRNTRDI
-233 TNRKREYNTQ
+233 NRKREYNTQ
-243 RQSFIKHKL
+243 RRSFIKHKL
-252 KERFLSEKSVAKFN
+252 KERFIYERETAKINRKAEKL
-266 AKAAKFSERLSKAV
+266 SERLTKAV
-280 IHTAQAFVKN
+280 IHTAQAFVKS

-343 YEFNQKV
+343 YEFNQKI
-350 RKIENSVAYDSIEY
+350 REIENSVAYDSIVY

-417 MNKLTYSTE
+417 MNELTYRTE
-426 RIVHHHDEEDDDVE
+426 KIVRRHNGKKTVK

-445 TLTSKNYNDMYEV
+445 TLTSKKCSDMYEF
-458 YDFTEYQKQS
+458 YNFTKYQRQS
-468 TEEILKP
+468 AEELLKP

-487 MDATGNDV
+487 MDVTGNHV

-507 NIHEIVSEKR
+507 NLPEAVSEKR
-517 KETVKTAFSL
+517 KATVKTAFSL

-549 TPKKVTAAGSNTT
+549 TPRKVTAAGSNTT

-627 GYDGEG
+627 GYDGDG

>member
-39 RTPTGARNK
+39 KTPTGARNK
-48 ALQSAFIRETARNT
+48 ALQSAFIRETARNA
-62 RQKSGSV
+62 RQKSESV
-69 FNEAS
+69 FHEAS
-74 DDSQEEMETDAVYV
+74 DDSQEEMETDVVYV
-88 SKYAISKA
+88 SEYAIRKA

-114 EVRTRADLQRKR
+114 AVRTRDDLQRKR
-126 YTADKATKRRTVK
+126 DTVDKAAKRRKVK
-139 RDYRRVMEVR
+139 RDSRRVMEVR
-149 RNVSIV
+149 RNVGIV
-155 HLKKKF
+155 RLKKKF
-161 IQEKKRKTLENRYHA
+161 LQEKKKKTLEKKHYSA
-176 EPMATEERYSYQP
+176 PIVTEEGYSYQP
-189 HPFSQTE
+189 KSFLQI
-196 GERENNS
+196 ERENNPQS
-203 QNFNY
+203 NKKDLNQAIYTKDRRF
-208 VHKGKLYRRIKR
+208 HKSLE
-220 DRKIYEPLRNTKY
+220 D

-243 RQSFIKHKL
+243 RRSFIKHKL
-252 KERFLSEKSVAKFN
+252 KERFINERETAKIN

-280 IHTAQAFVKN
+280 IHTAQAFVKS
-290 ILTALGGMSAALV
+290 ILAALGGMGAALV
-303 VFVII
+303 IFVII

-322 FSTFDNT
+322 FSTFDHT
-329 AGTKQVA
+329 EGTKQVA

-350 RKIENSVAYDSIEY
+350 KEIENSVAYDSIVY
-364 HCLPDGGSELL
+364 HCLPDGSSELL
-375 ISNWTDVVAVF
+375 ITNWTDVVAVF
-386 SARVSGDKNHA
+386 SARVSGDQNHA

-417 MNKLTYSTE
+417 MNELTYRTE
-426 RIVHHHDEEDDDVE
+426 KIVRRHNGKKTVK

-445 TLTSKNYNDMYEV
+445 TLTSKKCRDMYEF
-458 YDFTEYQKQS
+458 YDFTKYQRQS
-468 TEEILKP
+468 AEELLKP

-487 MDATGNDV
+487 MDVTGNNV

-507 NIHEIVSEKR
+507 NLPETVSEER
-517 KETVKTAFSL
+517 KATVKTAFSL

-535 GGKSSAI
+535 GGKSSVI

-549 TPKKVTAAGSNTT
+549 TPKKVTATGSNTT

-653 TLVGRPEVF
+653 TLIGRPEVF

>member
-18 LMKKREWKGKEEVIK
+18 LMKKREWKGKEDVIK

-39 RTPTGARNK
+39 KTPIGERNK
-48 ALQSAFIRETARNT
+48 ALQSAFVREMARNA
-62 RQKSGSV
+62 RQKSESV

-74 DDSQEEMETDAVYV
+74 DDSQEEMETDVVYV
-88 SKYAISKA
+88 SEYAIRKA

-114 EVRTRADLQRKR
+114 AVRTRDDLQRKR
-126 YTADKATKRRTVK
+126 YTVDKATKGRRVK
-139 RDYRRVMEVR
+139 RDSRRVMEVR
-149 RNVSIV
+149 RNVGI
-155 HLKKKF
+155 LRLRRKF
-161 IQEKKRKTLENRYHA
+161 IQEKKRKTLENKYHV
-176 EPMATEERYSYQP
+176 EPIATEERYSYQP
-189 HPFSQTE
+189 KSFSQTE
-196 GERENNS
+196 RENNP
-203 QNFNY
+203 QDFNY
-208 VHKGKLYRRIKR
+208 EPKGRLYRKRER
-220 DRKIYEPLRNTKY
+220 DREIYEPLRNTRN

-243 RQSFIKHKL
+243 RRSFIKHKL
-252 KERFLSEKSVAKFN
+252 KERFLSEKAVAKFN
-266 AKAAKFSERLSKAV
+266 AKAEKLSERLTKAV

-290 ILTALGGMSAALV
+290 ILAALGGMGVALV

-343 YEFNQKV
+343 YEFNQKI
-350 RKIENSVAYDSIEY
+350 REIEKSVAYDSIVY

-375 ISNWTDVVAVF
+375 ITNWTDVVAVF

-417 MNKLTYSTE
+417 MNELTYRTE
-426 RIVHHHDEEDDDVE
+426 KIVRRHNGKKTVK

-445 TLTSKNYNDMYEV
+445 TLTSKKCSDMYEF
-458 YDFTEYQKQS
+458 YNFTKYQKQS
-468 TEEILKP
+468 AEELLKP

-487 MDATGNDV
+487 MDVTGNDV
-495 EISDAALRDILD
+495 EISDAALRDILQ
-507 NIHEIVSEKR
+507 NLPEAVSEKR
-517 KETVKTAFSL
+517 KATVKTAFSL

-549 TPKKVTAAGSNTT
+549 TPKKVTATGSNTT

>member
-39 RTPTGARNK
+39 KTPTGAKNK
-48 ALQSAFIRETARNT
+48 ALQSAFIRETARNA

-69 FNEAS
+69 FNETAE
-74 DDSQEEMETDAVYV
+74 DAQEEMETDVVYV
-88 SKYAISKA
+88 SEYAISKA

-108 RERVKP
+108 RERVSHA
-114 EVRTRADLQRKR
+114 VQTRDDLQRKR
-126 YTADKATKRRTVK
+126 YAVDKATKGRRVK
-139 RDYRRVMEVR
+139 RDSRRVMEVR
-149 RNVSIV
+149 RNVGIV
-155 HLKKKF
+155 RLKKKF
-161 IQEKKRKTLENRYHA
+161 LQEKKKKTLENKYRVDSIV
-176 EPMATEERYSYQP
+176 TEEGYSYQP
-189 HPFSQTE
+189 KSFLQT
-196 GERENNS
+196 ERENNPQS
-203 QNFNY
+203 NKKDLNQDIYTKDRRF
-208 VHKGKLYRRIKR
+208 HKSLG
-220 DRKIYEPLRNTKY
+220 D
-233 TNRKREYNTQ
+233 TNRKREDNAQ
-243 RQSFIKHKL
+243 RRSFIKHKL
-252 KERFLSEKSVAKFN
+252 KERFLSEKVKNN

-280 IHTAQAFVKN
+280 IHMVQAFVKS
-290 ILTALGGMSAALV
+290 ILAALGGMGAALV

-350 RKIENSVAYDSIEY
+350 REIEKSVAYDSIVY

-397 LDVVTMDEKREKLLK
+397 LDVVTMDAERERLLK

-417 MNKLTYSTE
+417 MNELTYRTE
-426 RIVHHHDEEDDDVE
+426 KIVRRHNGKKMVK

-445 TLTSKNYNDMYEV
+445 TLTSKKCRDMYEF
-458 YDFTEYQKQS
+458 YNFTKYQRQS
-468 TEEILKP
+468 AEELLKP

-487 MDATGNDV
+487 MDVTGNTV
-495 EISDAALRDILD
+495 KISDAALRDILD
-507 NIHEIVSEKR
+507 NLPEAVSEKR
-517 KETVKTAFSL
+517 KATVKTAFSL

-549 TPKKVTAAGSNTT
+549 TPRKVTAAGSNTT

-585 VVVGHGGGAR
+585 IVVGHGGGAR

-653 TLVGRPEVF
+653 ALVGRPEVF

>member
-18 LMKKREWKGKEEVIK
+18 LMKKREWKGKEDIIK

-39 RTPTGARNK
+39 KTPTGTKNK
-48 ALQSAFIRETARNT
+48 ALQSAFIRETARKAG
-62 RQKSGSV
+62 QKSESV
-69 FNEAS
+69 FNETSEDA
-74 DDSQEEMETDAVYV
+74 QEDLEDTAAYIPEYAVR
-88 SKYAISKA
+88 KIKNR
-96 KSRKTDKKRERH
+96 KSDKKYIREKGRTV
-108 RERVKP
+108 ERST
-114 EVRTRADLQRKR
+114 VRTRDNLQRKR
-126 YTADKATKRRTVK
+126 YTIDKAAKRRKVK
-139 RDYRRVMEVR
+139 RDYRRVMEIR
-149 RNVSIV
+149 RNVGIV
-155 HLKKKF
+155 RLKKKF
-161 IQEKKRKTLENRYHA
+161 LQEKKRKTLENKHYL
-176 EPMATEERYSYQP
+176 EPIATEEGYSYQTKA
-189 HPFSQTE
+189 FSQTE
-196 GERENNS
+196 
-203 QNFNY
+203 
-208 VHKGKLYRRIKR
+208 R
-220 DRKIYEPLRNTKY
+220 DREFYEPLRNTRD

-243 RQSFIKHKL
+243 RRSFIKHKL
-252 KERFLSEKSVAKFN
+252 KERFLSEKAVAKFN
-266 AKAAKFSERLSKAV
+266 AKAEKLSERLTKAV

-290 ILTALGGMSAALV
+290 ILAALGGMGVALV

-329 AGTKQVA
+329 AGTTQVA

-343 YEFNQKV
+343 YEFNQKI
-350 RKIENSVAYDSIEY
+350 REIEKSVAYDSIVY

-375 ISNWTDVVAVF
+375 ITNWTDVVAVF

-417 MNKLTYSTE
+417 MNELTYRTE
-426 RIVHHHDEEDDDVE
+426 KIVRRHNGKKTVK

-445 TLTSKNYNDMYEV
+445 TLTSKRCSDIYEF
-458 YDFTEYQKQS
+458 YDFTKYQKQS
-468 TEEILKP
+468 AEELLKP

-487 MDATGNDV
+487 MDVTGNHV
-495 EISDAALRDILD
+495 EISDAALRDIL
-507 NIHEIVSEKR
+507 NNLPEAVSEKR
-517 KETVKTAFSL
+517 KATVKTAFSL

>member
-1 MAGRF
+1 MSKNI

-39 RTPTGARNK
+39 KTPTGAKNK
-48 ALQSAFIRETARNT
+48 ALQSAFIRETARNK

-69 FNEAS
+69 FHEAS
-74 DDSQEEMETDAVYV
+74 DDSQEEMETDVVYV
-88 SKYAISKA
+88 SEYAIRKA

-114 EVRTRADLQRKR
+114 AVRTRADLQRKR
-126 YTADKATKRRTVK
+126 YAVDKDAKRRTVK
-139 RDYRRVMEVR
+139 RDSRRVMEVR
-149 RNVSIV
+149 RNIGIV
-155 HLKKKF
+155 RLKKKF
-161 IQEKKRKTLENRYHA
+161 LQEKKRKTLENKHRA
-176 EPMATEERYSYQP
+176 DSIVKGYSYQTKA
-189 HPFSQTE
+189 FSQT
-196 GERENNS
+196 GRENNS
-203 QNFNY
+203 QNFTY
-208 VHKGKLYRRIKR
+208 EPKGRLDRRRER
-220 DRKIYEPLRNTKY
+220 DRKIYEPLRNTRD

-243 RQSFIKHKL
+243 RRSFIKHKL
-252 KERFLSEKSVAKFN
+252 KERFINERETAKIN

-280 IHTAQAFVKN
+280 IHTAQAFVKS
-290 ILTALGGMSAALV
+290 ILAALGGMGAALV
-303 VFVII
+303 IFVII

-322 FSTFDNT
+322 FSTFDHT
-329 AGTKQVA
+329 EGTKQVA

-350 RKIENSVAYDSIEY
+350 KEIENSVAYDSIVY
-364 HCLPDGGSELL
+364 HCLPDGSSELL
-375 ISNWTDVVAVF
+375 ITNWTDVVAVF
-386 SARVSGDKNHA
+386 SARVSGDQNHA

-417 MNKLTYSTE
+417 MNELTYRTE
-426 RIVHHHDEEDDDVE
+426 KIVRRHNGKKTVK

-445 TLTSKNYNDMYEV
+445 TLTSKKCSDMYEF
-458 YDFTEYQKQS
+458 YDFTKYQKQS
-468 TEEILKP
+468 AEELLKP

-487 MDATGNDV
+487 MDVTGNHV

-507 NIHEIVSEKR
+507 NLPEAVSEKR
-517 KETVKTAFSL
+517 KATVKTAFSL

>member
-1 MAGRF
+1 
-6 FLPAVFLRGGKV
+6 
-18 LMKKREWKGKEEVIK
+18 MKKREWKGKEDVIK

-39 RTPTGARNK
+39 KTPTGAKNK
-48 ALQSAFIRETARNT
+48 ALQSAFIRETARNAK
-62 RQKSGSV
+62 QKSGSV
-69 FNEAS
+69 FNETAE
-74 DDSQEEMETDAVYV
+74 DAQEDLEDTAAYIPEYAVR
-88 SKYAISKA
+88 KA
-96 KSRKTDKKRERH
+96 KNRKSDKRYTGEKGRTAERSA
-108 RERVKP
+108 
-114 EVRTRADLQRKR
+114 VRTRADLQRKR
-126 YTADKATKRRTVK
+126 YAVDKATKGRRVK
-139 RDYRRVMEVR
+139 RDSRRVMEVP
-149 RNVSIV
+149 RNVGIV
-155 HLKKKF
+155 RLKKKF
-161 IQEKKRKTLENRYHA
+161 LQEKKKKTLENKYRVDSIV
-176 EPMATEERYSYQP
+176 TEEGYSYQP
-189 HPFSQTE
+189 KSFLQT
-196 GERENNS
+196 ERENNPQS
-203 QNFNY
+203 NKKDLNQDIYTKDRRF
-208 VHKGKLYRRIKR
+208 HKSLG
-220 DRKIYEPLRNTKY
+220 D
-233 TNRKREYNTQ
+233 TNRKREDNAQ
-243 RQSFIKHKL
+243 RRSFIKHKL
-252 KERFLSEKSVAKFN
+252 KERFLSEKVKNN

-280 IHTAQAFVKN
+280 IHMVQAFVKS
-290 ILTALGGMSAALV
+290 ILAALGGMGAALV

-350 RKIENSVAYDSIEY
+350 REIEKSVAYDSIVY

-397 LDVVTMDEKREKLLK
+397 LDVVTMDAERERLLK

-417 MNKLTYSTE
+417 MNELTYRTE
-426 RIVHHHDEEDDDVE
+426 KIVRRHNGKKMVK

-445 TLTSKNYNDMYEV
+445 TLTSKKCRDMYEF
-458 YDFTEYQKQS
+458 YNFTKYQRQS
-468 TEEILKP
+468 AEELLKP

-487 MDATGNDV
+487 MDVSGNHV
-495 EISDAALRDILD
+495 EISDAALRDIL
-507 NIHEIVSEKR
+507 NNLPEAVSEKR
-517 KETVKTAFSL
+517 KATVKTAFSL
-527 VGKVSYFW
+527 VGKISYFW

-549 TPKKVTAAGSNTT
+549 TPRKVTAVGSNTT

>member
-18 LMKKREWKGKEEVIK
+18 LMKKREWKGKEDIIK

-39 RTPTGARNK
+39 KTPTGTKNK
-48 ALQSAFIRETARNT
+48 ALQSAFIRETARNA

-74 DDSQEEMETDAVYV
+74 DDSQEEMETDVVYV
-88 SKYAISKA
+88 SEYAISKA
-96 KSRKTDKKRERH
+96 KNRKIDKKRERH
-108 RERVKP
+108 RKRVKP
-114 EVRTRADLQRKR
+114 AVRTRADLQRKR
-126 YTADKATKRRTVK
+126 DTVDKAVKRRKVK
-139 RDYRRVMEVR
+139 RDSRRVMEVR
-149 RNVSIV
+149 RNVGI
-155 HLKKKF
+155 LRLRRKF
-161 IQEKKRKTLENRYHA
+161 IQEKKRKTLENKYRVDSIV
-176 EPMATEERYSYQP
+176 TEERYSYQP
-189 HPFSQTE
+189 KSFSQTE
-196 GERENNS
+196 KERENNP

-208 VHKGKLYRRIKR
+208 EPKGRLYRKRER
-220 DRKIYEPLRNTKY
+220 DRGIYEPLRSTRD

-243 RQSFIKHKL
+243 RRSFIKHKL
-252 KERFLSEKSVAKFN
+252 KERFIYERETAKINRKAEKL
-266 AKAAKFSERLSKAV
+266 SERLTKAV
-280 IHTAQAFVKN
+280 IHTAQAFVKSV
-290 ILTALGGMSAALV
+290 LTALGGMSAALV

-350 RKIENSVAYDSIEY
+350 KEIENSVAYDSIVY
-364 HCLPDGGSELL
+364 HCLPDGGSDLL
-375 ISNWTDVVAVF
+375 ITNWTDVVAVF

-417 MNKLTYSTE
+417 MNELTYRTE
-426 RIVHHHDEEDDDVE
+426 KIVRRHNGKKTVK

-445 TLTSKNYNDMYEV
+445 TLTSKKCSDMYEF
-458 YDFTEYQKQS
+458 YDFTKYQKQS
-468 TEEILKP
+468 AEELLKP

-487 MDATGNDV
+487 MDVTGNNV

-507 NIHEIVSEKR
+507 NFPEAVSEKR
-517 KETVKTAFSL
+517 KATVKTAFSL

>member
-1 MAGRF
+1 M
-6 FLPAVFLRGGKV
+6 
-18 LMKKREWKGKEEVIK
+18 MKKREWKGKEEVIK

-48 ALQSAFIRETARNT
+48 ALQSAFIRETARNA

-69 FNEAS
+69 FHEAS
-74 DDSQEEMETDAVYV
+74 DDSQEEMETDVVYV
-88 SKYAISKA
+88 SEYAISKA

-114 EVRTRADLQRKR
+114 AVRTRGNLQRKR
-126 YTADKATKRRTVK
+126 DTVDKATKRRKVK
-139 RDYRRVMEVR
+139 RDSRRVMEVR
-149 RNVSIV
+149 RNVGIV
-155 HLKKKF
+155 RLKKKF
-161 IQEKKRKTLENRYHA
+161 LQEKKKKTLENKYHV
-176 EPMATEERYSYQP
+176 EPIATEERYSYQP
-189 HPFSQTE
+189 KAFSQTE
-196 GERENNS
+196 RENNP
-203 QNFNY
+203 QDFNY
-208 VHKGKLYRRIKR
+208 EPKGRLYRKRER
-220 DRKIYEPLRNTKY
+220 DREIYEPLRNTRN

-243 RQSFIKHKL
+243 WRSFIKNKL

-266 AKAAKFSERLSKAV
+266 VKAAKFSERLSKAV
-280 IHTAQAFVKN
+280 IHTAQAFVKS
-290 ILTALGGMSAALV
+290 ILTALGGMSVALV

-350 RKIENSVAYDSIEY
+350 KEIENSVAYDSIVY
-364 HCLPDGGSELL
+364 HCLPDGGSDLL
-375 ISNWTDVVAVF
+375 ITNWTDVVAVF

-417 MNKLTYSTE
+417 MNELTYRTE
-426 RIVHHHDEEDDDVE
+426 KIIRRHNGKKTVK

-445 TLTSKNYNDMYEV
+445 TLTSKKCSDMYEF
-458 YDFTEYQKQS
+458 YHFTKYQRQS
-468 TEEILKP
+468 AEELLKP

-487 MDATGNDV
+487 MDITGNNV

-507 NIHEIVSEKR
+507 NFPEAVSEKR
-517 KETVKTAFSL
+517 KATVKTAFSL

>member
-1 MAGRF
+1 
-6 FLPAVFLRGGKV
+6 
-18 LMKKREWKGKEEVIK
+18 MKKREWKGKEEVIK

-48 ALQSAFIRETARNT
+48 ALQSAFIRETARNA

-69 FNEAS
+69 FNETAE
-74 DDSQEEMETDAVYV
+74 DAQEDLEDTAAYIPEYAVR
-88 SKYAISKA
+88 KA
-96 KSRKTDKKRERH
+96 KNRKSDKRYTGEKGRTAERS
-108 RERVKP
+108 VAW
-114 EVRTRADLQRKR
+114 TRDDLQRKR
-126 YTADKATKRRTVK
+126 YVIDKAAKRRKVK
-139 RDYRRVMEVR
+139 RDSRRVMEVR
-149 RNVSIV
+149 RNVGIIR
-155 HLKKKF
+155 LKKKF
-161 IQEKKRKTLENRYHA
+161 LQEKKRKTLEKKHYSA
-176 EPMATEERYSYQP
+176 PIVTEEGCSYQP
-189 HPFSQTE
+189 KAFLRT
-196 GERENNS
+196 ERENNPQS
-203 QNFNY
+203 NKKVSNQTIDT
-208 VHKGKLYRRIKR
+208 KGRYFC
-220 DRKIYEPLRNTKY
+220 EPLGNID
-233 TNRKREYNTQ
+233 RKREDNAQ
-243 RQSFIKHKL
+243 RRAFIKHKL
-252 KERFLSEKSVAKFN
+252 KERFIYERETAKINRKAEKL
-266 AKAAKFSERLSKAV
+266 SERLTKAV
-280 IHTAQAFVKN
+280 IHTAQAFVKS
-290 ILTALGGMSAALV
+290 ILAALGGMGAALV

-322 FSTFDNT
+322 FSTFDHT
-329 AGTKQVA
+329 EGTKQVA

-343 YEFNQKV
+343 YEFNQRV
-350 RKIENSVAYDSIEY
+350 REIENSVAYDSIVY
-364 HCLPDGGSELL
+364 HCLPDGGSDLL
-375 ISNWTDVVAVF
+375 ITNWTDVVAVF

-417 MNKLTYSTE
+417 MNELTYRTE
-426 RIVHHHDEEDDDVE
+426 KIVRRHNGKKTVK

-445 TLTSKNYNDMYEV
+445 TLTSKKCSDMYEF
-458 YDFTEYQKQS
+458 YNFTKYQKQS
-468 TEEILKP
+468 AEELLKP

-487 MDATGNDV
+487 MDVTGNNV

-507 NIHEIVSEKR
+507 NLPEAVSEER
-517 KETVKTAFSL
+517 KATVKTAFSL

-535 GGKSSAI
+535 GGKSSVI

-549 TPKKVTAAGSNTT
+549 TPKKVTATGSNTT

-633 NVLIVHCSLNGVVV
+633 NVLIVHCSLSGVVV

-653 TLVGRPEVF
+653 TLIGRPEVF

>member
-1 MAGRF
+1 
-6 FLPAVFLRGGKV
+6 
-18 LMKKREWKGKEEVIK
+18 MKKREWKGKEEVIK

-48 ALQSAFIRETARNT
+48 ALQSAFIRETARNA

-69 FNEAS
+69 FNETAE
-74 DDSQEEMETDAVYV
+74 DAQEDLEDTAAYIPEYAVR
-88 SKYAISKA
+88 KA
-96 KSRKTDKKRERH
+96 KNRKSDKRYTGEKGRTAERS
-108 RERVKP
+108 VAW
-114 EVRTRADLQRKR
+114 TRDDLQRKR
-126 YTADKATKRRTVK
+126 YVIDKAAKRRKVK
-139 RDYRRVMEVR
+139 RDSRRVMEVR
-149 RNVSIV
+149 RNVGIIR
-155 HLKKKF
+155 LKKKF
-161 IQEKKRKTLENRYHA
+161 LQEKKRKTLEKKHYSA
-176 EPMATEERYSYQP
+176 PIVTEEGCSYQP
-189 HPFSQTE
+189 KAFLRT
-196 GERENNS
+196 ERENNPQS
-203 QNFNY
+203 NKKVSNQTIDT
-208 VHKGKLYRRIKR
+208 KGRYFC
-220 DRKIYEPLRNTKY
+220 EPLGNID
-233 TNRKREYNTQ
+233 RKREDNAQ
-243 RQSFIKHKL
+243 RRAFIKHKL
-252 KERFLSEKSVAKFN
+252 KERFIYERETAKINRKAEKL
-266 AKAAKFSERLSKAV
+266 SERLTKAV
-280 IHTAQAFVKN
+280 IHTAQAFVKS
-290 ILTALGGMSAALV
+290 ILAALGGMGAALV
-303 VFVII
+303 VFMII

-329 AGTKQVA
+329 EGIKQVA

-343 YEFNQKV
+343 YEFHQKV
-350 RKIENSVAYDSIEY
+350 KEIENSVAYDSIVY
-364 HCLPDGGSELL
+364 HCLPDGGSDLL
-375 ISNWTDVVAVF
+375 ITNWTDVVAVF

-417 MNKLTYSTE
+417 MNELTYRTE
-426 RIVHHHDEEDDDVE
+426 KIVRRHNGKKTVK

-445 TLTSKNYNDMYEV
+445 TLTSKKCSDMYEF
-458 YDFTEYQKQS
+458 YNFTKYQKQS
-468 TEEILKP
+468 AEELLKP

-487 MDATGNDV
+487 MDVTGNDV
-495 EISDAALRDILD
+495 EISDAALRDILQ
-507 NIHEIVSEKR
+507 NLPEAVSEKR
-517 KETVKTAFSL
+517 KATVKTAFSL

>member
-1 MAGRF
+1 
-6 FLPAVFLRGGKV
+6 
-18 LMKKREWKGKEEVIK
+18 MKKREWKGKEEVIK

-48 ALQSAFIRETARNT
+48 ALQSAFIRETAKNA
-62 RQKSGSV
+62 RQKSESV
-69 FNEAS
+69 FHEAS
-74 DDSQEEMETDAVYV
+74 DDSQEEMETDVVYV
-88 SKYAISKA
+88 SEYAIRKA

-108 RERVKP
+108 RERVNHA
-114 EVRTRADLQRKR
+114 VRTRGNLQRKR
-126 YTADKATKRRTVK
+126 DTVDKATKGRRVK
-139 RDYRRVMEVR
+139 RDDRRVMEVR
-149 RNVSIV
+149 RNVGIV
-155 HLKKKF
+155 RLKKK
-161 IQEKKRKTLENRYHA
+161 ILQEKKRKTLENKYRVDSIV
-176 EPMATEERYSYQP
+176 TEEGYSYQP
-189 HPFSQTE
+189 KSFSQTE
-196 GERENNS
+196 KERENNPQS
-203 QNFNY
+203 NKKVSNQTIY
-208 VHKGKLYRRIKR
+208 IKGRYFR
-220 DRKIYEPLRNTKY
+220 EPLGDTD
-233 TNRKREYNTQ
+233 RKREDNAQ
-243 RQSFIKHKL
+243 RRAFIQHKL
-252 KERFLSEKSVAKFN
+252 KERFVYERETAKINRKAEKL
-266 AKAAKFSERLSKAV
+266 SERLTKAV
-280 IHTAQAFVKN
+280 IHTAQAFVKS
-290 ILTALGGMSAALV
+290 ILAALGGMGAALV

-350 RKIENSVAYDSIEY
+350 REIEKSVAYDSIVY

-417 MNKLTYSTE
+417 MNELTYRTE
-426 RIVHHHDEEDDDVE
+426 KIVRRHNGKKTVK

-445 TLTSKNYNDMYEV
+445 TLTSKKCSDMYEF
-458 YDFTEYQKQS
+458 YDFTKYQKQS
-468 TEEILKP
+468 AEELLKP

-487 MDATGNDV
+487 MDVTGNNV

-507 NIHEIVSEKR
+507 NFPEAVSEKR
-517 KETVKTAFSL
+517 KATVKTAFSL

-549 TPKKVTAAGSNTT
+549 TPRKVTAAGSNTT

>member
-1 MAGRF
+1 
-6 FLPAVFLRGGKV
+6 
-18 LMKKREWKGKEEVIK
+18 MKKREWKGKEEVIK

-48 ALQSAFIRETARNT
+48 ALQSAFIRETAKNA
-62 RQKSGSV
+62 RQKSESV
-69 FNEAS
+69 FHEAS
-74 DDSQEEMETDAVYV
+74 DDSQEEMETDVVYV
-88 SKYAISKA
+88 SEYAIRKA

-108 RERVKP
+108 RERVNHA
-114 EVRTRADLQRKR
+114 VRTRGNLQRKR
-126 YTADKATKRRTVK
+126 DTVDKATKGRRVK
-139 RDYRRVMEVR
+139 RDDRRVMEVR
-149 RNVSIV
+149 RNVGIV
-155 HLKKKF
+155 RLKKKF
-161 IQEKKRKTLENRYHA
+161 LQEKKRKTLENKYRVDSIV
-176 EPMATEERYSYQP
+176 TEEGYSYQP
-189 HPFSQTE
+189 KSFSQTE
-196 GERENNS
+196 KERENNPQS
-203 QNFNY
+203 NKKVSNQTIY
-208 VHKGKLYRRIKR
+208 IKGRYFR
-220 DRKIYEPLRNTKY
+220 EPLGDTD
-233 TNRKREYNTQ
+233 RKREDNAQ
-243 RQSFIKHKL
+243 RRAFIQHKL
-252 KERFLSEKSVAKFN
+252 KERFVYERETAKINRKAEKL
-266 AKAAKFSERLSKAV
+266 SERLTKAV
-280 IHTAQAFVKN
+280 IHTAQAFVKS
-290 ILTALGGMSAALV
+290 ILAALGGMGAALV

-350 RKIENSVAYDSIEY
+350 REIENSVAYDSIVY

-375 ISNWTDVVAVF
+375 ISNWTDVIAVF

-417 MNKLTYSTE
+417 MNELTYRTE
-426 RIVHHHDEEDDDVE
+426 KIVRRHNGKKTVK

-445 TLTSKNYNDMYEV
+445 TLTSKKCSDMYEF
-458 YDFTEYQKQS
+458 YDFTKYQKQS
-468 TEEILKP
+468 AEELLKP

-487 MDATGNDV
+487 MDITGNNV

-507 NIHEIVSEKR
+507 NLPEAVSEKR
-517 KETVKTAFSL
+517 KATVKTAFSL

-549 TPKKVTAAGSNTT
+549 TPRKVTAAGSNTT

>member
-1 MAGRF
+1 M
-6 FLPAVFLRGGKV
+6 
-18 LMKKREWKGKEEVIK
+18 MKKREWKGKEEVIK

-48 ALQSAFIRETARNT
+48 ALQSAFIRETARNA

-69 FNEAS
+69 FHEAS
-74 DDSQEEMETDAVYV
+74 DDSQEEMETDVVYV
-88 SKYAISKA
+88 SEYAISKA

-114 EVRTRADLQRKR
+114 AVRTRGNLQRKR
-126 YTADKATKRRTVK
+126 DTVDKATKRRKVK
-139 RDYRRVMEVR
+139 RDSRMVMEVR
-149 RNVSIV
+149 RNVGIV
-155 HLKKKF
+155 RLKKKF
-161 IQEKKRKTLENRYHA
+161 LQEKKKKTLENKYHV
-176 EPMATEERYSYQP
+176 EPIATEERYSYQP
-189 HPFSQTE
+189 KAFSQTE
-196 GERENNS
+196 RENNP
-203 QNFNY
+203 QDFNY
-208 VHKGKLYRRIKR
+208 EPKGRLYRKRER
-220 DRKIYEPLRNTKY
+220 DREIYEPLRNTRN

-243 RQSFIKHKL
+243 WRSFIKNKL

-266 AKAAKFSERLSKAV
+266 VKAAKFSERLSKAV
-280 IHTAQAFVKN
+280 IHTAQAFVKS
-290 ILTALGGMSAALV
+290 ILTALGGMSVALV

-350 RKIENSVAYDSIEY
+350 KEIENSVAYDSIVY
-364 HCLPDGGSELL
+364 HCLPDGGSDLL
-375 ISNWTDVVAVF
+375 ITNWTDVVAVF

-417 MNKLTYSTE
+417 MNELTYRTE
-426 RIVHHHDEEDDDVE
+426 KIIRRHNGKKTVK

-445 TLTSKNYNDMYEV
+445 TLTSKKCSDMYEF
-458 YDFTEYQKQS
+458 YHFTKYQRQS
-468 TEEILKP
+468 AEELLKP

-487 MDATGNDV
+487 MDITGNNV

-507 NIHEIVSEKR
+507 NFPEAVSEKR
-517 KETVKTAFSL
+517 KATVKTAFSL

>member
-1 MAGRF
+1 M
-6 FLPAVFLRGGKV
+6 
-18 LMKKREWKGKEEVIK
+18 MKKREWKGKEEVIK

-39 RTPTGARNK
+39 RTPIGARNK
-48 ALQSAFIRETARNT
+48 ALQSAFIRETARNA
-62 RQKSGSV
+62 RQKSESV
-69 FNEAS
+69 FNETAE
-74 DDSQEEMETDAVYV
+74 DAQEDMEDTAVYV
-88 SKYAISKA
+88 SEYAIRKA

-114 EVRTRADLQRKR
+114 AVRTRADLQRKR
-126 YTADKATKRRTVK
+126 DTVDKAVKRRKVK
-139 RDYRRVMEVR
+139 RDSRRVMEVR
-149 RNVSIV
+149 RNIGIV
-155 HLKKKF
+155 RLKKKF
-161 IQEKKRKTLENRYHA
+161 LQEKKRKILENKHYV
-176 EPMATEERYSYQP
+176 EPIVTEEGYSYQTKS
-189 HPFSQTE
+189 FLQTE
-196 GERENNS
+196 RETNS

-208 VHKGKLYRRIKR
+208 EPKERLYRRRER
-220 DRKIYEPLRNTKY
+220 DRKIYDPLGNDRDTD
-233 TNRKREYNTQ
+233 RKREDNAQ
-243 RQSFIKHKL
+243 RRAFIKHKL
-252 KERFLSEKSVAKFN
+252 KERFIYERETAKINRKAEKL
-266 AKAAKFSERLSKAV
+266 SERLTKAV
-280 IHTAQAFVKN
+280 IHTAQAFVKS
-290 ILTALGGMSAALV
+290 ILAALGGMGAALV

-343 YEFNQKV
+343 YEFNQRV
-350 RKIENSVAYDSIEY
+350 REIENSVAYDSIVY
-364 HCLPDGGSELL
+364 HCLPDGGSDLL
-375 ISNWTDVVAVF
+375 ITNWTDVVAVF

-397 LDVVTMDEKREKLLK
+397 LDVVTMDAERERLLK

-417 MNKLTYSTE
+417 MNELTYRTE
-426 RIVHHHDEEDDDVE
+426 RIVRRHNGKKTVK

-445 TLTSKNYNDMYEV
+445 TLTSKKCRDMYEF
-458 YDFTEYQKQS
+458 YDFTKYQKQS
-468 TEEILKP
+468 AEELLKP

-487 MDATGNDV
+487 MDVTGNNV

-507 NIHEIVSEKR
+507 NLPETVSEER
-517 KETVKTAFSL
+517 KATVKTAFSL

-542 GWDSRWG
+542 GWDSGWG

-653 TLVGRPEVF
+653 TLIGRPEVF